1 MGCGRFRQRKCVE
14 MSVNGAKLTKHRISK
29 DSVKVLQKRNTVKGH
44 YFYGV
49 NNKNAQEK
57 DTNLFH
63 LLGTGRW

>member
-1 MGCGRFRQRKCVE
+1 

-29 DSVKVLQKRNTVKGH
+29 DSVKVLQRQNTLKGH

-49 NNKNAQEK
+49 NNNHAQEK

-63 LLGTGRW
+63 PLGIVRW